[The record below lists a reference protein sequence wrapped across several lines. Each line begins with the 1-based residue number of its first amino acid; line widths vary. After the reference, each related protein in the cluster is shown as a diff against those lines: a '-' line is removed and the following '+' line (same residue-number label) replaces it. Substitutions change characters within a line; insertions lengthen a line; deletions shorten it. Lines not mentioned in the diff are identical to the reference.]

1 MVNDLKEDEKFI
13 VEVQAKYADQDL
25 QFILEQYFDKK
36 YSKKL
41 GDIAI
46 RYNEIAGIWEIETPT
61 QKTSV
66 AAIESIPLAIQKLM
80 K

>member
-1 MVNDLKEDEKFI
+1 MANDLKEDEKFI
-13 VEVQAKYADQDL
+13 VESQGKYVEHNL
-25 QFILEQYFDKK
+25 QFILEEYFDKK
-36 YSKKL
+36 YGKKL

>member
-46 RYNEIAGIWEIETPT
+46 RYNEIAGIWEIETPN
-61 QKTSV
+61 QKKKV
-66 AAIESIPLAIQKLM
+66 AAIESIPHAIQELLK
-80 K
+80 